1 MGLAR
6 QLRKSDDALTGYAEA
21 ATCHLGDFMEYAR
34 LRRQI
39 SDLEKSA
46 SRQRRADSRDEAL
59 ESLRRLRP
67 GDVIIVP
74 AGKFSGYA
82 VVIDPGAGDGGEP
95 RPYVVTAERQAR
107 RLAPLDFPTPVEAL
121 AKLKVPKSF
130 NGRNP
135 QMRRDLVSALR
146 SRTHDLTPP
155 PSGHRGHRRSSL
167 SRSDDQVDR
176 LRRQM
181 KNHPCHQCPD
191 REDHAR
197 WAERWFKLERDAT
210 TLRSRIERR
219 TNTVARQFDRV
230 CEVLTALDYLD
241 GDTVTDRGGHLR
253 RLYSDM
259 DLVAAESLRQ
269 GLWDQLGPSELAS
282 ALSVLVFEAR
292 RPDDASSPRIPGSP
306 VREVV
311 AAMVRLWGELDQLE
325 RDHRLDFLRQ
335 PDLGFAW
342 AAYRW
347 AEGDDLDDVL
357 TVTDLA
363 AGDFV
368 RWTKQLL
375 DVTGQVAD
383 AAGPGALRDTARD
396 AVRRLKRGVVA
407 YSSMND

>member
-1 MGLAR
+1 
-6 QLRKSDDALTGYAEA
+6 
-21 ATCHLGDFMEYAR
+21 
-34 LRRQI
+34 
-39 SDLEKSA
+39 
-46 SRQRRADSRDEAL
+46 
-59 ESLRRLRP
+59 
-67 GDVIIVP
+67 
-74 AGKFSGYA
+74 
-82 VVIDPGAGDGGEP
+82 
-95 RPYVVTAERQAR
+95 
-107 RLAPLDFPTPVEAL
+107 
-121 AKLKVPKSF
+121 
-130 NGRNP
+130 
-135 QMRRDLVSALR
+135 MRRDLVSALR

-155 PSGHRGHRRSSL
+155 PKRRTSV
-167 SRSDDQVDR
+167 RATEDDQVER

-181 KNHPCHQCPD
+181 KDHPCHQCPD

-230 CEVLTALDYLD
+230 CDVLTALDYLD
-241 GDTVTDRGGHLR
+241 GDSVTDRGAHLR
-253 RLYSDM
+253 RLYTDM

-269 GLWDQLGPSELAS
+269 GLWDGLGPSELAS
-282 ALSVLVFEAR
+282 VLSVLVFEAR

-311 AAMVRLWGELDQLE
+311 AGMVRVWGELDQLE
-325 RDHRLDFLRQ
+325 RDHKLDFLRQ

-375 DVTGQVAD
+375 DLTGQVAD
-383 AAGPGALRDTARD
+383 AAGPGELRETARA